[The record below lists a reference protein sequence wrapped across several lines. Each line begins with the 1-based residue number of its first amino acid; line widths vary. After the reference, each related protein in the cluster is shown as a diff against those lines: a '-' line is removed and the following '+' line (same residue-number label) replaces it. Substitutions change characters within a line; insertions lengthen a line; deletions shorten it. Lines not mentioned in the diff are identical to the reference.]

1 MEASKLTDGCEH
13 TKSDE
18 LHKII
23 NRELNLYKIDAYDSI
38 LSAQNLLL
46 NFSKNPL
53 EVSEAIAN

>member
-1 MEASKLTDGCEH
+1 MTDGCEH
-13 TKSDE
+13 TKIDE